1 MLIGIIGFFAGIIGG
16 MGMGGG
22 TILIPALILFASI
35 DPKIAQSTNL
45 LSSIPMTIVALAIH
59 IKKKNVD
66 FDLVLPIV
74 LFGIVG
80 AFFGSTLAEYLP
92 SDILRKFFGV
102 FLLIIGIFEIQKD
115 ICIKEKNK
123 PKLLSLI
130 V

>member
-80 AFFGSTLAEYLP
+80 AFFGSTLAEL
-92 SDILRKFFGV
+92 LRKFFGV
-102 FLLIIGIFEIQKD
+102 FLLIIGIFEIQKGYMH
-115 ICIKEKNK
+115 KGKK
-123 PKLLSLI
+123 
-130 V
+130 